1 MMSFY
6 ALEHLSFNSN
16 NDLFQPV
23 ADFILRINGEDFI
36 RIALLLYLLNEFLH
50 LNTITQ

>member
-1 MMSFY
+1 MISFY
-6 ALEHLSFNSN
+6 ALEHFNSN
-16 NDLFQPV
+16 NDLFQFQKTGFFDG
-23 ADFILRINGEDFI
+23 ADFI